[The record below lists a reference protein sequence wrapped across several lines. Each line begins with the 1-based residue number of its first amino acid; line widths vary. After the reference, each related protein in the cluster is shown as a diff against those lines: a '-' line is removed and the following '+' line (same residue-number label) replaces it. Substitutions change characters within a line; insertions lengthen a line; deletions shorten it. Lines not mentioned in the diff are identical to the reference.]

1 MVKIGNVEIRG
12 PLTLAPM
19 AGVTDAP
26 FRALCRAHGAALT
39 CTEMVSAKALVYHD
53 EKTKQ
58 LLWSPPDEHPA
69 AAQIFGHEPEV
80 MAEAAPMALAYSG
93 ADILDINMGCPV
105 GKVIRS
111 GDGSALMRDPELAGR
126 VIEAVVKAVDVPVTV
141 KFRKGWDGGN
151 VNAVAFAQMCQQ
163 AGAAAVA
170 VHGRTRVQMYAGRA
184 DWDII
189 RDVKRA
195 VTIPVIANGDIF
207 SGADAAHILRYT
219 SADLAMIGRGSF
231 GDPWLFARGN
241 AAIAGEPEPP
251 LPPLRERI
259 EAALHQIEFAAEI
272 KGERLACLEA
282 RKCLQA
288 GGRARGD
295 ARRPAAHHARHPA
308 RLAGLTAERQGTMD
322 RDEERRIIAQV
333 CAGDTNAF
341 EALVVAY
348 QKQVYNLALRTV
360 GNEEDAADM
369 TQEVFLRAYRA
380 LGTFRGES
388 KFSVW
393 LYRLTT
399 NVCIDFLRSRRRHPT
414 VSLTAS
420 EDDDEQ
426 PQFDLPA
433 DERTSPEQQLTRSE
447 MRRAVARGLD
457 SLPDD
462 ARKILIL
469 RELNGLSY
477 AEIGKV
483 LHLEAGTVKSRLFR
497 ARRKLCDFL
506 LADGNLPDQYASK
519 QTKGGAD
526 R

>member
-1 MVKIGNVEIRG
+1 
-12 PLTLAPM
+12 
-19 AGVTDAP
+19 
-26 FRALCRAHGAALT
+26 
-39 CTEMVSAKALVYHD
+39 
-53 EKTKQ
+53 
-58 LLWSPPDEHPA
+58 
-69 AAQIFGHEPEV
+69 
-80 MAEAAPMALAYSG
+80 
-93 ADILDINMGCPV
+93 
-105 GKVIRS
+105 
-111 GDGSALMRDPELAGR
+111 
-126 VIEAVVKAVDVPVTV
+126 
-141 KFRKGWDGGN
+141 
-151 VNAVAFAQMCQQ
+151 
-163 AGAAAVA
+163 
-170 VHGRTRVQMYAGRA
+170 
-184 DWDII
+184 
-189 RDVKRA
+189 
-195 VTIPVIANGDIF
+195 
-207 SGADAAHILRYT
+207 
-219 SADLAMIGRGSF
+219 
-231 GDPWLFARGN
+231 
-241 AAIAGEPEPP
+241 
-251 LPPLRERI
+251 
-259 EAALHQIEFAAEI
+259 
-272 KGERLACLEA
+272 
-282 RKCLQA
+282 
-288 GGRARGD
+288 
-295 ARRPAAHHARHPA
+295 
-308 RLAGLTAERQGTMD
+308 MD

-333 CAGDTNAF
+333 CAGDANAF

-447 MRRAVARGLD
+447 MRRA
-457 SLPDD
+457 D

-526 R
+526 G

>member
-1 MVKIGNVEIRG
+1 
-12 PLTLAPM
+12 
-19 AGVTDAP
+19 
-26 FRALCRAHGAALT
+26 
-39 CTEMVSAKALVYHD
+39 
-53 EKTKQ
+53 
-58 LLWSPPDEHPA
+58 
-69 AAQIFGHEPEV
+69 
-80 MAEAAPMALAYSG
+80 
-93 ADILDINMGCPV
+93 
-105 GKVIRS
+105 
-111 GDGSALMRDPELAGR
+111 
-126 VIEAVVKAVDVPVTV
+126 
-141 KFRKGWDGGN
+141 
-151 VNAVAFAQMCQQ
+151 
-163 AGAAAVA
+163 
-170 VHGRTRVQMYAGRA
+170 
-184 DWDII
+184 
-189 RDVKRA
+189 
-195 VTIPVIANGDIF
+195 
-207 SGADAAHILRYT
+207 
-219 SADLAMIGRGSF
+219 
-231 GDPWLFARGN
+231 
-241 AAIAGEPEPP
+241 
-251 LPPLRERI
+251 
-259 EAALHQIEFAAEI
+259 
-272 KGERLACLEA
+272 
-282 RKCLQA
+282 
-288 GGRARGD
+288 
-295 ARRPAAHHARHPA
+295 
-308 RLAGLTAERQGTMD
+308 MD

-433 DERTSPEQQLTRSE
+433 DESVGPEQQLTRSE
-447 MRRAVARGLD
+447 MRRSVARGLD

-469 RELNGLSY
+469 RELDGLSY

-483 LHLEAGTVKSRLFR
+483 LRLEAGTVKSRLFR
-497 ARRKLCDFL
+497 ARRRLCDFL
-506 LADGNLPDQYASK
+506 LADGNLPDRYASK

-526 R
+526 GRAPVNITSSRSASCSTANCRRSRCRHCAHICAPAANVSAFMTAFWRFRPPSVTRPPRRPPT

>member
-1 MVKIGNVEIRG
+1 
-12 PLTLAPM
+12 
-19 AGVTDAP
+19 
-26 FRALCRAHGAALT
+26 
-39 CTEMVSAKALVYHD
+39 
-53 EKTKQ
+53 
-58 LLWSPPDEHPA
+58 
-69 AAQIFGHEPEV
+69 
-80 MAEAAPMALAYSG
+80 
-93 ADILDINMGCPV
+93 
-105 GKVIRS
+105 
-111 GDGSALMRDPELAGR
+111 
-126 VIEAVVKAVDVPVTV
+126 
-141 KFRKGWDGGN
+141 
-151 VNAVAFAQMCQQ
+151 
-163 AGAAAVA
+163 
-170 VHGRTRVQMYAGRA
+170 
-184 DWDII
+184 
-189 RDVKRA
+189 
-195 VTIPVIANGDIF
+195 
-207 SGADAAHILRYT
+207 
-219 SADLAMIGRGSF
+219 
-231 GDPWLFARGN
+231 
-241 AAIAGEPEPP
+241 
-251 LPPLRERI
+251 
-259 EAALHQIEFAAEI
+259 
-272 KGERLACLEA
+272 
-282 RKCLQA
+282 
-288 GGRARGD
+288 
-295 ARRPAAHHARHPA
+295 
-308 RLAGLTAERQGTMD
+308 MD

-333 CAGDTNAF
+333 CAGDANAF

-462 ARKILIL
+462 ARRILIL

-526 R
+526 E

>member
-1 MVKIGNVEIRG
+1 MTEEFEKEI
-12 PLTLAPM
+12 
-19 AGVTDAP
+19 
-26 FRALCRAHGAALT
+26 
-39 CTEMVSAKALVYHD
+39 
-53 EKTKQ
+53 
-58 LLWSPPDEHPA
+58 
-69 AAQIFGHEPEV
+69 
-80 MAEAAPMALAYSG
+80 
-93 ADILDINMGCPV
+93 
-105 GKVIRS
+105 IRS
-111 GDGSALMRDPELAGR
+111 VL
-126 VIEAVVKAVDVPVTV
+126 
-141 KFRKGWDGGN
+141 GGN
-151 VNAVAFAQMCQQ
+151 
-163 AGAAAVA
+163 
-170 VHGRTRVQMYAGRA
+170 T
-184 DWDII
+184 D
-189 RDVKRA
+189 
-195 VTIPVIANGDIF
+195 
-207 SGADAAHILRYT
+207 
-219 SADLAMIGRGSF
+219 
-231 GDPWLFARGN
+231 
-241 AAIAGEPEPP
+241 
-251 LPPLRERI
+251 
-259 EAALHQIEFAAEI
+259 
-272 KGERLACLEA
+272 
-282 RKCLQA
+282 
-288 GGRARGD
+288 
-295 ARRPAAHHARHPA
+295 
-308 RLAGLTAERQGTMD
+308 
-322 RDEERRIIAQV
+322 
-333 CAGDTNAF
+333 AF
-341 EALVVAY
+341 EALVTEYEAG
-348 QKQVYNLALRTV
+348 VYRLCLRMT
-360 GNEEDAADM
+360 GSSEDAADM

-506 LADGNLPDQYASK
+506 LVDGNLPDQYASK

-526 R
+526 G